1 MTLGGH
7 GQSAHSSLK
16 LRKFNIQVQ
25 PGLKAKLSLIYI
37 QVTQTKYKIVSCKRR
52 RQRKQPKKI
61 IRSNQPKKEIMITL
75 YVQYTFFPKQQ
86 KKTTLNGFVVHFFAV
101 VLHDYNVASR
111 NFLVTRFMEE
121 MLSVFVFTFLFPATH
136 FHLGGR
142 QHFSFSFML
151 FLRRNWSPLFFISRQ
166 LFLCYPRQFSH

>member
-1 MTLGGH
+1 M
-7 GQSAHSSLK
+7 SSGEG
-16 LRKFNIQVQ
+16 NENSQ
-25 PGLKAKLSLIYI
+25 
-37 QVTQTKYKIVSCKRR
+37 
-52 RQRKQPKKI
+52 KKI

-121 MLSVFVFTFLFPATH
+121 MLYVFLFTFLFPAVTH

-142 QHFSFSFML
+142 YHFSFSYRRYKIFML

-166 LFLCYPRQFSH
+166 LFLCYPHQFRH